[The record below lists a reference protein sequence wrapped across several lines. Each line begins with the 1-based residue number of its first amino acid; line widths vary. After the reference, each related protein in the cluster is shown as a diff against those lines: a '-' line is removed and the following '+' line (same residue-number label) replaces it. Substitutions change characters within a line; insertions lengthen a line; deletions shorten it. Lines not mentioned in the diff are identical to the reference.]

1 MKWMTDL
8 NGLEVQIDGV
18 ISLVEIVINANR
30 LLAL

>member
-1 MKWMTDL
+1 MKWMIDL

-18 ISLVEIVINANR
+18 ISIVEIVINANQ